1 MASGF
6 ILAIARR
13 KPGSPSSRAG
23 EGDGSGPDPATEDGG
38 DEGRG
43 MSSGDSRDDLR
54 GEPKDTYTDNIQSC
68 LDDLASVL
76 HVRDADRSKF
86 DSAMEDLAESVAKR
100 CMNEPSDES

>member
-13 KPGSPSSRAG
+13 KPGQPSSKAEGDAG
-23 EGDGSGPDPATEDGG
+23 DELSSGDGSD
-38 DEGRG
+38 RG
-43 MSSGDSRDDLR
+43 MSSSDRRDDLR